1 MNEVSPHRAVPPTE
15 VGLKAG
21 DTGPAVGVLQR
32 YLSRFGYL
40 PLSATVQERLEG
52 SQNPRIS
59 EVFDEETKE
68 ALRAYQAF
76 HGLPTSGRLDAI
88 TVGQMALPRCGVP
101 DVWNVEDLTF
111 GTTRFVLSGA
121 RWDHTELRYGFVNLT
136 TDSARRRIRRAV
148 RAAFRAWSDVSLL
161 TFTETATPPPP
172 GTEIL
177 IRFTTG
183 SYGPAGSFDGLGGM
197 WGWAYYP
204 PLAGGNDAGDVYF
217 DDAETWNTEA
227 VVPLTELDL
236 QTAATHEIGHA
247 LGLKH
252 SAESGAIMW
261 GSLNPRT
268 PKRTLHQD
276 DINGIR
282 ELYSTRVP
290 LVLELTPALAAAE
303 IRSARLEPK
312 FFGTGGPDPYVS
324 QQSPRFGTVVQI
336 GSQVS
341 LTIKNGPIP

>member
-1 MNEVSPHRAVPPTE
+1 M
-15 VGLKAG
+15 
-21 DTGPAVGVLQR
+21 
-32 YLSRFGYL
+32 
-40 PLSATVQERLEG
+40 
-52 SQNPRIS
+52 
-59 EVFDEETKE
+59 
-68 ALRAYQAF
+68 
-76 HGLPTSGRLDAI
+76 
-88 TVGQMALPRCGVP
+88 
-101 DVWNVEDLTF
+101 
-111 GTTRFVLSGA
+111 
-121 RWDHTELRYGFVNLT
+121 NLT

-148 RAAFRAWSDVSLL
+148 RAAFRTWSAVSLL
-161 TFTETATPPPP
+161 EFTEVATPPPP

-197 WGWAYYP
+197 WGWGYYP
-204 PLAGGNDAGDVYF
+204 PPAGGSDAGDIYF

-247 LGLKH
+247 LGLAH

-261 GSLNPRT
+261 DSLNPRT

-276 DINGIR
+276 DIDGIQ
-282 ELYSTRVP
+282 ELYSARVP
-290 LVLELTPALAAAE
+290 LVLELTPALAAAR

-312 FFGTGGPDPYVS
+312 FFGTGGPNPYVS

-336 GSQVS
+336 GSQVN
-341 LTIKNGPIP
+341 LTIRNGPIP